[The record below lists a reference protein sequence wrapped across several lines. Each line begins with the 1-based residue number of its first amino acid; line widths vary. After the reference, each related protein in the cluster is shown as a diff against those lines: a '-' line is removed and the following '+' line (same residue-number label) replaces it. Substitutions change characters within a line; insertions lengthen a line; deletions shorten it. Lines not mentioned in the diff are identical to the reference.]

1 MRAIA
6 IIAVCT
12 TFVTSTAFA
21 SPPPVPPELQCEFE
35 SYVSATA
42 AQGSPHFNVETHHE
56 SGADSV
62 RYFEI
67 TPAAKFAY
75 AEGSNVNNE
84 YSYLVV
90 GHQSWMF
97 VEGFHFTDTDT
108 NYFTVV
114 FIQDEPGANQN
125 AYRAVRSR
133 QWTAGGAV
141 YATQQYGTCKAIW

>member
-12 TFVTSTAFA
+12 IFVTSTAFA
-21 SPPPVPPELQCEFE
+21 SPPPVPLELQCEFE

-56 SGADSV
+56 SGVDSV
-62 RYFEI
+62 RYFQI
-67 TPAAKFAY
+67 TPAAKLAY

-84 YSYLVV
+84 YAYLVV
-90 GHQSWMF
+90 RDGSWIF
-97 VEGFHFTDTDT
+97 AEGFPYTDTS
-108 NYFTVV
+108 YFTVV
-114 FIQDEPGANQN
+114 FIQDEPEANQDT
-125 AYRAVRSR
+125 YRAVRSR

>member
-1 MRAIA
+1 
-6 IIAVCT
+6 VCT

-21 SPPPVPPELQCEFE
+21 SPPLVPPELQCEFE

-42 AQGSPHFNVETHHE
+42 AQGSPHFNVETHHQ
-56 SGADSV
+56 SGVDSV

-67 TPAAKFAY
+67 NPAAKLAY
-75 AEGSNVNNE
+75 AEGSSVNSQ
-84 YSYLVV
+84 YSYFVV

-97 VEGFHFTDTDT
+97 AEGFPFTS
-108 NYFTVV
+108 YFTVV
-114 FIQDEPGANQN
+114 FIQDEPGANQDT
-125 AYRAVRSR
+125 YRAVRSR

>member
-6 IIAVCT
+6 IIAMCT
-12 TFVTSTAFA
+12 TFVISTAFA

-56 SGADSV
+56 SGVDSV

-67 TPAAKFAY
+67 SAAGKHAY
-75 AEGSNVNNE
+75 AEGSNVN
-84 YSYLVV
+84 SQHIYLLV
-90 GHQSWMF
+90 GDRSWIF
-97 VEGFHFTDTDT
+97 TEGFPFTDTS
-108 NYFTVV
+108 YSTVV
-114 FIQDEPGANQN
+114 FIQDEPGANQDT
-125 AYRAVRSR
+125 YRAVRSR
-133 QWTAGGAV
+133 QWAAAGAV

>member
-42 AQGSPHFNVETHHE
+42 AQGSPHFTVETHNE
-56 SGADSV
+56 SGVDSV
-62 RYFEI
+62 RYFGI
-67 TPAAKFAY
+67 NPAAKLAY
-75 AEGSNVNNE
+75 AEGSNVNTK

-90 GHQSWMF
+90 GHQSWVF
-97 VEGFHFTDTDT
+97 AEGFPFIDTSYIT
-108 NYFTVV
+108 AV
-114 FIQDEPGANQN
+114 FIQDEPGANQDT
-125 AYRAVRSR
+125 YRAVRSR
-133 QWTAGGAV
+133 QWTAAGAV